1 MVHLRVYGH
10 RLHVHVWPLTACMNK
25 SVQVELHNHAK
36 SLKQLNKVV
45 AVVMH
50 IGFVLDAVADDVFL
64 HHVRHEVARKRNE
77 RVLELLEVD
86 RMGPQ
91 LDRLSDSHIR
101 ETQLVQPAIHAH
113 ALPLVFVIPVT
124 PRSDNAGR
132 AYGRR
137 KNVSTADNAG
147 GH

>member
-1 MVHLRVYGH
+1 
-10 RLHVHVWPLTACMNK
+10 MNK

-86 RMGPQ
+86 RVGSQ

-113 ALPLVFVIPVT
+113 ALPLMLVIAA
-124 PRSDNAGR
+124 RSDNAGR